1 MFDLNNV
8 LIYCFVLQIIG
19 LILGGHWPFWFQ
31 L

>member
-8 LIYCFVLQIIG
+8 LIYCFVLQII
-19 LILGGHWPFWFQ
+19 LGGHWPFWFQ